1 MRRYLMLLMF
11 IIGVLTSY
19 GSSFNY
25 ICLNPYI
32 PEESELTQFQSEALL
47 NKLKMIA
54 TVNSLSGE
62 GLDSRFVISGDAQ
75 IIEEAITSTFPQ
87 KTVIKVLI
95 RLFIGDGLT
104 GILFSS
110 YANDYNGI
118 GIDIDAA
125 VISAIGKINPND
137 KNIQEF
143 LKNGC
148 KRISEYYEDS
158 ADDIFASAK
167 AEMASGNTESAIWL
181 LRTIPMGNANYN
193 EAQTILSEYGR
204 KVIDNNNL
212 ALINNAKQV
221 WSTSPDENGANQVDE
236 LLSQVSFPSNQAISE
251 INKLTKDITT
261 RIKSLND
268 KQWQWQVEQEKMNH
282 KKEMTRINNENKVE
296 LAKIEKE
303 KQCRVT
309 AIKAAE
315 SVLKAK
321 YENQPRRIVYR
332 IHHWW

>member
-1 MRRYLMLLMF
+1 MKKFVVLLMF
-11 IIGVLTSY
+11 IVGVLS
-19 GSSFNY
+19 GFGNDANY

-32 PEESELTQFQSEALL
+32 PNDTKLTNSQSEILL

-62 GLDSRFVISGDAQ
+62 GLDPRFIISGDAQ

-193 EAQTILSEYGR
+193 EAQVILSEYGR
-204 KVIDNNNL
+204 KIIDNNNIE
-212 ALINNAKQV
+212 LINKAKQV

-236 LLSQVSFPSNQAISE
+236 LLSQVSFPSNQVVSE
-251 INKLTKDITT
+251 INKLTKEITS
-261 RIKSLND
+261 RIKSLHD
-268 KQWQWQVEQEKMNH
+268 KQWQWQVEQERMNH
-282 KKEMTRINNENKVE
+282 KEEMTRINNENKVE
-296 LAKIEKE
+296 LAKIERE